1 MQIVI
6 RVADDLPVEQVEQL
20 VQKIKGVIQPD
31 VMSIEVENTPLRKV
45 FAHRI
50 PVDRIVMPTRDELH
64 E

>member
-6 RVADDLPVEQVEQL
+6 RVADNVPAERIEQL
-20 VQKIKGVIQPD
+20 LQQIRGVIQQD

-50 PVDRIVMPTRDELH
+50 PVETIVMPSRDELH

>member
-6 RVADDLPVEQVEQL
+6 RVADDLPAERLEQL
-20 VQKIKGVIQPD
+20 VQQIKTVIQQD
-31 VMSIEVENTPLRKV
+31 VMSIEVENTPPRRV

-50 PVDRIVMPTRDELH
+50 PVEKIVMPSRDDLH

>member
-6 RVADDLPVEQVEQL
+6 RVADDLPREQVEKLLQQIEE
-20 VQKIKGVIQPD
+20 VVEQEV
-31 VMSIEVENTPLRKV
+31 VSIAIENTPSCKV

-50 PVDRIVMPTRDELH
+50 PVEKIVLPSRDELH

>member
-6 RVADDLPVEQVEQL
+6 RVADNLPAERVDQL
-20 VQKIKGVIQPD
+20 LQQIRGVMQQD
-31 VMSIEVENTPLRKV
+31 VMSIEVENTPPRKV

-50 PVDRIVMPTRDELH
+50 PVDKIIIPPRDELY

>member
-6 RVADDLPVEQVEQL
+6 RVADNLPAERIEQL
-20 VQKIKGVIQPD
+20 LQQIRGVIQQD
-31 VMSIEVENTPLRKV
+31 VMSIEVENTPIRKV

-50 PVDRIVMPTRDELH
+50 PVENIVMPSRDELH

>member
-6 RVADDLPVEQVEQL
+6 RVADNLPADRVEQL
-20 VQKIKGVIQPD
+20 VQQIRGIIQQD
-31 VMSIEVENTPLRKV
+31 VMSIEVENTPPRRV

-50 PVDRIVMPTRDELH
+50 PVEKIVMPSRDELH

>member
-6 RVADDLPVEQVEQL
+6 RVADNLPAERVEQL
-20 VQKIKGVIQPD
+20 VQQIRGIIQQD
-31 VMSIEVENTPLRKV
+31 VMSIEVENTPPRRV

-50 PVDRIVMPTRDELH
+50 PVEKIVMPSRDELH